1 MTGRTAQ
8 IVTGAILAGA
18 WVASG
23 CRQRTSAPTTSQAE
37 PRCYVGPIEVR
48 VVDPSGKPAPH
59 VEVGVFGATWSSS
72 KGEYPPPR
80 NRKHRTDDDGV
91 LKLESVRECMAP
103 TFFYTYDEAR
113 RLAGF
118 CLVERLDDLAHL
130 QTVRLEPARW
140 VTGRIISNELKAR
153 GTVPNVVCAHLTPIK
168 DARRRA
174 RWLRFVTSPS
184 RPFRFLVPPGGY
196 ALRLY
201 GYPRTKQLVVEIR
214 VLPGSTPLDLG
225 AYDLPL
231 SRLARLTGQP
241 APEWDVMEWSDGK
254 SRTLAG
260 LRGRPVLLGFW
271 QKNSAP
277 ANALRRV
284 FDLHGRLRDTDVVM
298 LLIHAPEPGGPAA
311 VQRYLDENLR
321 SDAAVA
327 ELDLEM
333 ANWPFPCGIDRPAR
347 SGARYLS
354 GLPVGQS
361 QEPYGKTACPTFI
374 LIDRSGTI
382 VADSD
387 MRAEDW
393 EAALANERRTG
404 ARGWLGN
411 DDP

>member
-1 MTGRTAQ
+1 MTGRTPQ

-23 CRQRTSAPTTSQAE
+23 CGQRTSAPGTSAAG

-48 VVDPSGKPAPH
+48 VVDADGKPAPH

-72 KGEYPPPR
+72 SGEYPPPR

-103 TFFYTYDEAR
+103 TFFYAYDEVR
-113 RLAGF
+113 QLAGI
-118 CLVERLDDLAHL
+118 CLVERLDGLARP

-140 VTGRIISNELKAR
+140 VTGRIVSTEAKACGR
-153 GTVPNVVCAHLTPIK
+153 SGDIICASLTPIK
-168 DARRRA
+168 DARRRG
-174 RWLRFVTSPS
+174 RWLRYVVPPS
-184 RPFRFLVPPGGY
+184 RAFRFLVPPGDYG
-196 ALRLY
+196 LRLY
-201 GYPRTKQLVVEIR
+201 GPRLAQQPALEIR
-214 VLPGSTPLDLG
+214 VPRGSTPLDLG
-225 AYDLPL
+225 THDLPL

-241 APEWDVMEWSDGK
+241 APEWDVTEWSDGK

-277 ANALRRV
+277 ANALRCV

-298 LLIHAPEPGGPAA
+298 VLIHAPEPGGPAA

-321 SDAAVA
+321 SDAGVA

-333 ANWPFPCGIDRPAR
+333 ANWPFLCGIDRPAR

-354 GLPVGQS
+354 GVPLGQS
-361 QEPYGKTACPTFI
+361 QEPYGRTVCPTFI
-374 LIDRSGTI
+374 LIDRSRTI
-382 VADSD
+382 VADSR

-393 EAALANERRTG
+393 DAALAKI
-404 ARGWLGN
+404 AK
-411 DDP
+411 